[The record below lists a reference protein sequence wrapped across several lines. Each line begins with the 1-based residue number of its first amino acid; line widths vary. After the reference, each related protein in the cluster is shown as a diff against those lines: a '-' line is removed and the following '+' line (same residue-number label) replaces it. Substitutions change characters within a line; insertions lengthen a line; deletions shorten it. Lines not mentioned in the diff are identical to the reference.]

1 MSIEQ
6 LAKSAG
12 LGAAVLLF
20 ACSGLMAQTPAS
32 AYLKTKVDPGRAGVF
47 VDGKYVGPAA
57 NFGAARKYAL
67 PPGHHEIRLV
77 DPRYEEVATTVD
89 LAAGKTT
96 VLSQTLKPLPLAK
109 GPFGTLR
116 THSADKYA
124 AVYINDKYYGH
135 NDEFDNFAQGVL
147 LPPGEYTVRIEPV
160 SGADKV
166 EKKVRIEAGKTVVVE
181 K

>member
-1 MSIEQ
+1 MSTEQ
-6 LAKSAG
+6 LVKSAG
-12 LGAAVLLF
+12 LCAAILLL
-20 ACSGLMAQTPAS
+20 ACSGLVAQSPAS

-77 DPRYEEVATTVD
+77 DPRYEEAVTTVD

-109 GPFGTLR
+109 GPFGTLK
-116 THSADKYA
+116 THSADKFA

-135 NDEFDNFAQGVL
+135 NDEFDNFAQGML
-147 LPPGEYTVRIEPV
+147 LPVGEYTVRIEPL
-160 SGADKV
+160 SGGTKV

-181 K
+181 